1 MPPKAHDP
9 QTLLAQ
15 ILPLIPTS
23 AYSAHQKARTT
34 YSRLVKSRP
43 PQYDVAI
50 EVLFVA
56 ARELMKVKEFG
67 SGSDLTGL
75 LLDCYEKSGVGV
87 DETSRSR
94 LTQLIA
100 LTDNTGSWRK
110 DLIVKS
116 VNWSATACPCPAGD
130 PGLHHYVGELYYK
143 EGHYHLAEPHL
154 LSSPLKD
161 SARLLAQSQA
171 AWSTCVSAPTPFP
184 YAARAVLSYL
194 LQANFSSAVT
204 FLVHFVPAVPGLTQG
219 SQQVDTAD
227 GDTVWVTRDQG
238 VNCLQLLVATCRRSG
253 DGVPQRDAWRAL
265 TRRYLAVL
273 AGREVQEATR
283 ALGEMYFAITPP
295 GGGGRG
301 NMMQEMMAQLF
312 GGEAPGAGGAAE
324 KKSWVGGPPKVV
336 AAIEGLD

>member
-1 MPPKAHDP
+1 
-9 QTLLAQ
+9 LGQ

-34 YSRLVKSRP
+34 YSRLVKARP

-67 SGSDLTGL
+67 SGTDLTGL
-75 LLDCYEKSGVGV
+75 LLDCYEKAGVGV
-87 DETSRSR
+87 DDTSRSR

-100 LTDNTGSWRK
+100 LTDNSGSWRR

-130 PGLHHYVGELYYK
+130 PGLHHYIGELYYK
-143 EGHYHLAEPHL
+143 EGHYDLAEPHL

-161 SARLLAQSQA
+161 SARLLAASQA
-171 AWSTCVSAPTPFP
+171 AWFSSVPAPSPFP

-194 LQANFSSAVT
+194 LQANFSSATT
-204 FLVHFVPAVPGLTQG
+204 FLAHFIPAVPALSRAQEV
-219 SQQVDTAD
+219 QTAQD
-227 GDTVWVTRDQG
+227 SAWVTGDPG

-253 DGVPQRDAWRAL
+253 DAVPQRDAWRAL
-265 TRRYLAVL
+265 TRRYLTVL
-273 AGREVQEATR
+273 AGPELGEAAR
-283 ALGEMYFAITPP
+283 ALGEMYFAIVPP

-312 GGEAPGAGGAAE
+312 GGPAP
-324 KKSWVGGPPKVV
+324 
-336 AAIEGLD
+336 